1 MSWCSQDVYEK
12 EKEEEEEVVTDIR
25 TEDVKEVV
33 NGENY
38 DESLPQS
45 NDEDLF
51 DEYDNSDKLGQVTT
65 TTTILL
71 TIFTFANELK

>member
-1 MSWCSQDVYEK
+1 MSWCSQDVDKK

-25 TEDVKEVV
+25 TVDVKEVV

-65 TTTILL
+65 TAQQ
-71 TIFTFANELK
+71 FY

>member
-1 MSWCSQDVYEK
+1 MFSETSWCSQDVYEK

-65 TTTILL
+65 TTQQ
-71 TIFTFANELK
+71 FY

>member
-1 MSWCSQDVYEK
+1 MSWCSQDVDKK

-25 TEDVKEVV
+25 TVDVKEVV

-65 TTTILL
+65 TTQQ
-71 TIFTFANELK
+71 FY